1 MSNTNFFAMSKILT
15 IVIFLLTTTVFS
27 QQLYHTKA
35 IQFPSTDYAD
45 KSIIR
50 YDQNGNK
57 YLAGTFNG
65 TTNFSLQS
73 ATVNATAPHTEL
85 YIVKY
90 NSSDS
95 LLWVKQIRDQY
106 EYGNSFLYPI
116 DLEISSSGSVYLAY
130 SRVVNQEIPENV
142 KKDSI
147 AFNFP
152 NSQSV
157 IKLDANGNTIHNLEF
172 ESYNGNQLMNIIDI
186 SIAPS
191 DELFITSVMFDDVN
205 VNPLDVPQT
214 YIPYSNSDIVIC
226 KYNTNGLFMRSRT
239 IIDTLNG
246 YISEVYAT
254 SDDDGNLYITGSMSG
269 HAAFTQDSAIK
280 NVKVVGNDRTSSF
293 IARYNRALSL
303 QFSQI
308 IDPTNASDYVN
319 VNALSVQKNT
329 NSSLFAI
336 MGNLNNSIDVDPSAN
351 TEILSPYSQS
361 TTTYIAWYSKTDGS
375 LVRSFRLGSPNT
387 TTRFRHFDFIPNGN
401 VIIAGE
407 TDADL
412 LDLDPT
418 DSVYILRNTQINKTH
433 FLATYNSS
441 NTRAIQG
448 RPVVYGYGEGPFFR
462 AIAGTNTKVDILAYP
477 SEYSGDTLQEQ
488 LSGNPFVIPN
498 SHNADLYASFRT
510 IFPVNATT
518 NNATNVTRISANVSG
533 SINNGE
539 KDTILHRGFT
549 YSFTN
554 DTPLISNADTTRVN
568 GSYGNYSKSLQNL
581 TPKRTYYYRAFVVTP
596 SRIVYGAI
604 DTFTTQFVV
613 DTVKTLTGVINNPP
627 TSVTLNWNFPQERL
641 ITRTFY
647 IYRATDSTTVISNFT
662 LVDSLSRDTTDV
674 FQSYTSSSLVGGN
687 RYTFYVIA
695 KADTIGPR
703 SPFFYASLPAVPT
716 AFSATKV
723 LDTAKSITL
732 SFSLAA
738 SDSATQRCIVYA
750 VKGTS
755 ADSAQMIPIDTIVR
769 VNKQIAFSKNY
780 RTPFGT
786 RIFDG
791 TFTFRVRTLSK
802 NILSEATPFQ
812 TVVFAPDSLTIT
824 STPPDS
830 ACSDK
835 LYQHTIQA
843 TYTGIGSLNYILVG
857 GPNGMSIDQ
866 STGILAW
873 TPNSETLAL
882 SNVIVRVQSVY
893 NPSLQSLLEYKI
905 RKIDCTPPPDY
916 NVACGVLNVF
926 VAGASG
932 SNSTVTAVKVNENI
946 QPDEIISYT
955 KTGTDSIRI
964 LLPAGLY
971 QVSLVQENGEEQWY
985 NAQFAFESPNVPI
998 VCNDSVTA
1006 NFTYVVVDTTPVE
1019 FSGVLRS
1026 ALNNDPIVGSVRF
1039 LPTTSIGTTIDIT
1052 TNDAGEFSATLPRRG
1067 VFYLRA
1073 TADGFLP
1080 TFLDSASNPMEARL
1094 IGPFADNSANNVI
1107 TMKPRQAQAV
1117 AVRGILMDEA
1127 GNRQAGIV
1135 AAYKIAEPNGRRD
1148 FTGMAQYAT
1157 LVGTDGNWTLDNLE
1171 TGGYVIIAI
1180 PMTGFAYSRTHMGGF
1195 YSTSENLLVEK
1206 WEDASVIQ
1214 VLFNGVPLPTAIKFP
1229 LRTARYGTSSF
1240 FGLLSRDEG
1249 ILKGAEKPLSTIT
1262 DPGVI
1267 ILLSDQNNKPAGFGI
1282 SNNQGLVGITGL
1294 SGGTY
1299 NGIASKP
1306 GFTSVEFTFL
1316 INPTK
1321 SSDTIIITMDKAE
1334 SDPPVSVVEKG
1345 ISTFSVSPN
1354 PVQSMMTISFE
1365 QGNVS
1370 FVQLMDLA
1378 GKTIAS
1384 IPVLT
1389 PLTSTLQLS
1398 TMNIPNGAYYIMA
1411 TTKFGTESKLV
1422 IIQK

>member
-1 MSNTNFFAMSKILT
+1 
-15 IVIFLLTTTVFS
+15 
-27 QQLYHTKA
+27 
-35 IQFPSTDYAD
+35 
-45 KSIIR
+45 
-50 YDQNGNK
+50 
-57 YLAGTFNG
+57 
-65 TTNFSLQS
+65 
-73 ATVNATAPHTEL
+73 
-85 YIVKY
+85 
-90 NSSDS
+90 
-95 LLWVKQIRDQY
+95 
-106 EYGNSFLYPI
+106 
-116 DLEISSSGSVYLAY
+116 
-130 SRVVNQEIPENV
+130 
-142 KKDSI
+142 
-147 AFNFP
+147 
-152 NSQSV
+152 
-157 IKLDANGNTIHNLEF
+157 
-172 ESYNGNQLMNIIDI
+172 MNIIDV
-186 SIAPS
+186 STAPN
-191 DELFITSVMFDDVN
+191 DELFITSVMYDDVN

-239 IIDTLNG
+239 IIDTLGGNID
-246 YISEVYAT
+246 YVKAT
-254 SDDDGNLYITGSMSG
+254 TDNDGNIYLSGSLSG
-269 HAAFTQDSAIK
+269 DAAFTQDSVVK
-280 NVKVVGNDRTSSF
+280 NVKVVGGDRNSGF
-293 IARYNRALSL
+293 LVKYNRALAF
-303 QFSQI
+303 QFSQVLN
-308 IDPTNASDYVN
+308 PTNVFEYIDINSIA
-319 VNALSVQKNT
+319 VQKNT
-329 NSSLFAI
+329 NSTLFAI
-336 MGNLNNSIDVDPSAN
+336 MGRLDYPIDVDPSAN
-351 TEILSPYSQS
+351 SEILAPYSQS
-361 TTTYIAWYSKTDGS
+361 TSSYIAWYSKTDGS
-375 LVRSFRLGSPNT
+375 LVRSFRLGSENT
-387 TTRFRHFDFIPNGN
+387 TTHFRHFDFIPNGN
-401 VIIAGE
+401 IILAGE

-418 DSVYILRNTQINKTH
+418 DSVYTLRNTQLNKTH

-441 NTRAIQG
+441 NSRAIQG
-448 RPVVYGYGEGPFFR
+448 RPVVYGYGEGPFFK

-477 SEYSGDTLQEQ
+477 YEYSSDTLREQ

-498 SHNADLYASFRT
+498 SHNADLYASYRT

-518 NNATNVTRISANVSG
+518 NNPSNVTRISATVTG
-533 SINNGE
+533 SITNGE
-539 KDTILHRGFT
+539 KDTILHRGFA

-554 DTPLISNADTTRVN
+554 ATPLITNADTARVS
-568 GSYGNYSKSLQNL
+568 GSYGTYSRSLQNL

-604 DTFTTQFVV
+604 DTFTTPFVV
-613 DTVKTLTGVINNPP
+613 DTVKAITGSINNPP

-641 ITRTFY
+641 ITRKFY
-647 IYRATDSTTVISNFT
+647 IYRATDSTTVLSNFT
-662 LVDSLSRDTTDV
+662 LVDSLSRDTTDE
-674 FQSYTSSSLVGGN
+674 FQTFTSASLVGGN

-738 SDSATQRCIVYA
+738 SDSATQRCIIYA
-750 VKGTS
+750 VKGTPS
-755 ADSAQMIPIDTIVR
+755 DSAQMIPIDTIVR

-791 TFTFRVRTLSK
+791 TYTFRVRTLSK
-802 NILSEATPFQ
+802 NILSDATPFQ
-812 TVVFAPDSLTIT
+812 TVVFAPDSLKIT

-830 ACSDK
+830 ACSNK
-835 LYQHTIQA
+835 LYQHTILA
-843 TYTGIGSLNYILVG
+843 SYTGIGAVNYTLVG

-866 STGILAW
+866 TSGLLTW
-873 TPNSETLAL
+873 TPESEILAL
-882 SNVIVRVQSVY
+882 SNVIIRVQSVY

-926 VAGASG
+926 VAGAAG

-946 QPDEIISYT
+946 QPDEIITYT
-955 KTGTDSIRI
+955 KTGTDTIR
-964 LLPAGLY
+964 LPLPSGLY
-971 QVSLVQENGEEQWY
+971 QVTLVQENGEQQWY
-985 NAQFAFESPNVPI
+985 NAQFAFESPDVQI
-998 VCNDSVTA
+998 ACNDSVTA

-1052 TNDAGEFSATLPRRG
+1052 TNDAGEFSVTLPRRG

-1073 TADGFLP
+1073 TADEFLP
-1080 TFLDSASNPMEARL
+1080 TFLDSASSPLEARL
-1094 IGPFADNSANNVI
+1094 IGPFTDNSTNNVI

-1148 FTGMAQYAT
+1148 FSGMAQYAT

-1180 PMTGFAYSRTHMGGF
+1180 PMTGFAYSRTHVGGF
-1195 YSTSENLLVEK
+1195 YSTSEELLVEK

-1229 LRTARYGTSSF
+1229 LRTARSGTSSF
-1240 FGLLSRDEG
+1240 FGLLSREEG
-1249 ILKGAEKPLSTIT
+1249 ILKGAERPLSTIT

-1267 ILLSDQNNKPAGFGI
+1267 IMLSDQNSKPAGFGI

-1299 NGIASKP
+1299 NGTASKP
-1306 GFTSVEFTFL
+1306 GLNSIDFVVE
-1316 INPTK
+1316 IDPK
-1321 SSDTIIITMDKAE
+1321 KRSDTIIITLDKAQ

-1345 ISTFSVSPN
+1345 ITTFNVSPN
-1354 PVQSMMTISFE
+1354 PVQSLMTISFE

-1389 PLTSTLQLS
+1389 PLTSSLQLS
-1398 TMNIPNGAYYIMA
+1398 TMNIPNGAYYIMV
-1411 TTKFGTESKLV
+1411 TTKYGTESKLV